1 MIPRGTFHLFLAA
14 IVVTLLSSP
23 PTPAQSQERAPT
35 ELWQQ
40 FPLDPRSG
48 QKRADPQEPP
58 ALTRAKPVRRVEVRE
73 TGADAARTAAED
85 DRSSWLVLLSL
96 ALIAAGVVGVAIRT
110 LQILSAFRAKR
121 RPMPSLVEQVR
132 SETGSLV
139 PHAPPRRQPAR
150 GRQRSGARPTQRPPH
165 SVAPAPEEKPVER
178 GLDERRLHAE
188 ERPVDTAGKEEPE
201 QPAEPASQE
210 EPVEPARQEEPAE
223 AAREEEPA
231 RAGGRKPVVRAGAPP
246 RKKHVPGL
254 SPPPGKERKVA
265 SGLPPGKRP
274 RPEPPPQVP
283 APGPAP
289 GASRPP
295 RTNPAWQP
303 RGLKPAASPRA
314 RAWEECEIDLWHG
327 YTTSD
332 FYALAMRADG
342 EIYVAARSP
351 SFRWLRSEPPP
362 EAGGAAKAHAAL
374 RKRLAAEGWE
384 PTARGPVWYMTR
396 FHRRPTPTLRELARG
411 AEPGAF

>member
-1 MIPRGTFHLFLAA
+1 MILRRTLHLSLAA
-14 IVVTLLSSP
+14 IVVALLSSP
-23 PTPAQSQERAPT
+23 PAPAQSQERAPT
-35 ELWQQ
+35 ELWQE
-40 FPLDPRSG
+40 FPLDPRSE

-58 ALTRAKPVRRVEVRE
+58 ALTRAQPVRRVEVRE
-73 TGADAARTAAED
+73 TGGDAAQNAAD
-85 DRSSWLVLLSL
+85 DDHSSWLVLLSL

-110 LQILSAFRAKR
+110 LQIWSAFRAKR

-139 PHAPPRRQPAR
+139 PHAPPRRPAR
-150 GRQRSGARPTQRPPH
+150 GRRGSGARPTQRPPH
-165 SVAPAPEEKPVER
+165 SVAHAPEEKPVER
-178 GLDERRLHAE
+178 GLDERRLDAE
-188 ERPVDTAGKEEPE
+188 ERPLDTAGKEEPE
-201 QPAEPASQE
+201 EPVEAASQE
-210 EPVEPARQEEPAE
+210 EPVKAARQEEPA
-223 AAREEEPA
+223 P
-231 RAGGRKPVVRAGAPP
+231 RAGGRKPMVRAGAPP
-246 RKKHVPGL
+246 PKKHVPGL

-265 SGLPPGKRP
+265 SGLPPGKRL

-289 GASRPP
+289 GASPLP

-303 RGLKPAASPRA
+303 RGLQPAAPRRA

-332 FYALAMRADG
+332 FYALAMRPDG

-351 SFRWLRSEPPP
+351 SFRWLRGEPPP

-374 RKRLAAEGWE
+374 RERLAAEGWE
-384 PTARGPVWYMTR
+384 PTTRGPVWYMTR